1 MKYSQL
7 GNTDIQVSKICLGTM
22 TFGEQNPE
30 AEGHE
35 QLDYALERGVNFI
48 DTAEMYSVP
57 GRAETQGNTE
67 RIIGT
72 WINARK
78 NRDKY
83 ILGTKITGPSEGM
96 SYIRNPLNF
105 SKEQIRIAIEG
116 SLKRLQTDYV
126 DLYQLHWPERKSNFF
141 STLGYVHHENDP
153 WEDNFLEILQMM
165 EELVKEGKMR
175 YFGIS
180 NETAWGMMRF
190 QHLAEKHNLP
200 KSMSIQN
207 PYNLLNRSFEVGG
220 AEVAIR
226 EKMGLLAYSP
236 MAFGMLSGKY
246 HKTNKNEP
254 TYRINKYKQYARYS
268 NEKSFEATQQYLNI
282 AEKNDL
288 TLAQMSLAFINSR
301 PFVTA
306 NIIGATTIQQ
316 LKENID
322 SIDIALNP
330 EILKEIEAVHKE
342 ISNPA
347 P

>member
-22 TFGEQNPE
+22 TFGEQNTE

-83 ILGTKITGPSEGM
+83 ILATKVTGPSEGM

-126 DLYQLHWPERKSNFF
+126 DLYQLHWPERKTNFF
-141 STLGYVHHENDP
+141 STLGYVYDENDS
-153 WEDNFLEILQMM
+153 WEDNFLEIIQTM
-165 EELVKEGKMR
+165 EELVKEGKIR
-175 YFGIS
+175 HFGIS

-190 QHLAEKHNLP
+190 QQIAEKYDLP
-200 KSMSIQN
+200 KSMTIQN
-207 PYNLLNRSFEVGG
+207 AYSLLNRSFEVGC

-226 EKMGLLAYSP
+226 EKMGLLSYSP

-246 HKTNKNEP
+246 HKANRNEL

-268 NEKSFEATQQYLNI
+268 NEKSFEATQKYLDI
-282 AEKNDL
+282 AEKYNL
-288 TLAQMSLAFINSR
+288 SLAQMSLAFINSR
-301 PFVTA
+301 AFLTA
-306 NIIGATTIQQ
+306 NIIGATTMQQ

-322 SIDIALNP
+322 SINVELNP
-330 EILKEIEAVHKE
+330 EIFKEIEVVHNE